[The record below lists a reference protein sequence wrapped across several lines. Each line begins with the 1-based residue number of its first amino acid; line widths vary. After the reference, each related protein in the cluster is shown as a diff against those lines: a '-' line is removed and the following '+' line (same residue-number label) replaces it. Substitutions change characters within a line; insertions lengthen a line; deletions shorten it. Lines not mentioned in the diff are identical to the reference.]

1 MRHQE
6 GRHSYL
12 GGQAFRKE
20 DTPRDLLSLK
30 DSPIRRK
37 DIPKDL
43 LILKDSPIRR
53 KKDIPRDLIILK
65 DGNPRKEDI
74 PKLEDKT
81 PRKED
86 IPKDLLTLKDET
98 PRRRTCLSWRTRP
111 PGRKTFPGD
120 CPYPDKISRLEQG
133 ATYTS
138 LQDPRSTGQEDI
150 PGVALILIRY
160 ENPRAQHSYRSMY
173 RSSLRSQQ
181 VQEGKKSLNNISI
194 KILESS

>member
-37 DIPKDL
+37 KDIPKDL

-65 DGNPRKEDI
+65 DETPRKKVFLSWRTRLQEGRHSQGLTYPEGRESKKEDIPNLEDKTSRKEDI
-74 PKLEDKT
+74 P
-81 PRKED
+81 R
-86 IPKDLLTLKDET
+86 DLLILKDEA
-98 PRRRTCLSWRTRP
+98 PRRRTCLSWRTRH
-111 PGRKTFPGD
+111 RK
-120 CPYPDKISRLEQG
+120 
-133 ATYTS
+133 
-138 LQDPRSTGQEDI
+138 EDI
-150 PGVALILIRY
+150 PGVSLILIRY
-160 ENPRAQHSYRSMY
+160 ENPRAQ
-173 RSSLRSQQ
+173 Q
-181 VQEGKKSLNNISI
+181 VKKDV
-194 KILESS
+194 